1 MSEEPLNPSGRILQS
16 FPSHTHTNWAFTAA
30 GEYQLTVTAHV
41 SGNGLT
47 ATSNTA
53 VYTFVVAPTLAIAGA
68 ESSYADGADIV
79 LSAAST
85 PAVTG
90 GSYEWTVNGTVVTD
104 QTGPQLSLTAGQDL
118 DGANVAARLIGDV
131 GSEIAAAPAVTLA
144 VDEPAAPEQAIAITG
159 LSHHYHQGSPISLSI
174 TADPAVENGSYEWF
188 VQRVDQAAPVRV
200 EGATSASLTL
210 AAEQAL
216 DGAQVTAR
224 LLDADGT
231 TELAAAQAVTID
243 IDDHGAAPF
252 NEVTLSGAAEH
263 YHTGDTAELTAD
275 VAPASVLTRW
285 EWQVQRTGETT
296 WTAIAGQNAASA
308 SFEVTADLEDAFVR
322 AVLTFDDG
330 TPYVASQPVRIEIDD
345 HHGEEPVETT
355 LTITGLAAHY
365 HTGDVANLTAVQDP
379 DTGEDHYHWF
389 IKRTGDENYSVIA
402 GALTANLAYEVLE
415 GDDGAQ
421 VIARL
426 YDHDHNVIAE
436 SAAVVIEID
445 DHHGEEPVE
454 TTLSISGL
462 AHHYHTGDVANLTA
476 VQDPDTGEDHYHWF
490 IKRTGDENYSVIAGA
505 LTANLA
511 YEVLEGDDGA
521 QIIARLYDH
530 DHAVIAESAPV
541 VIEIDDHHA
550 PTPVKPGEA
559 PAQPDEDALD
569 GIPAGGI
576 ELDKGSVEQG
586 GTVTVQVGAGDEHA
600 HQWVAPWLFSTPV
613 LLGGDWAQVAADG
626 RIAVRIPSDAAP
638 GAHRIAVYDAA
649 GSLIGWQAIQVTAT
663 SGGTGGAGGA
673 GAGLAITGAEL
684 PFVAIG
690 GAALLVLAAGAALMV
705 ARRRTSED

>member
-1 MSEEPLNPSGRILQS
+1 M
-16 FPSHTHTNWAFTAA
+16 
-30 GEYQLTVTAHV
+30 
-41 SGNGLT
+41 
-47 ATSNTA
+47 
-53 VYTFVVAPTLAIAGA
+53 
-68 ESSYADGADIV
+68 
-79 LSAAST
+79 
-85 PAVTG
+85 
-90 GSYEWTVNGTVVTD
+90 
-104 QTGPQLSLTAGQDL
+104 
-118 DGANVAARLIGDV
+118 
-131 GSEIAAAPAVTLA
+131 
-144 VDEPAAPEQAIAITG
+144 
-159 LSHHYHQGSPISLSI
+159 
-174 TADPAVENGSYEWF
+174 
-188 VQRVDQAAPVRV
+188 
-200 EGATSASLTL
+200 
-210 AAEQAL
+210 
-216 DGAQVTAR
+216 
-224 LLDADGT
+224 
-231 TELAAAQAVTID
+231 
-243 IDDHGAAPF
+243 
-252 NEVTLSGAAEH
+252 
-263 YHTGDTAELTAD
+263 
-275 VAPASVLTRW
+275 APASVLTRW

-365 HTGDVANLTAVQDP
+365 HTGDIANLTAVQDP